1 MLKATIQVLL
11 YGLERSGKSTLVS
24 SYLKGEFK
32 SGTPSTAHQSY
43 DIVVNEKTNFTLIE
57 VGGRKEVRRFV
68 EEYLPH
74 VNATIF
80 VIDGSDEGSFP
91 EVRREFLR
99 ILNNPIT
106 LGKPLAIVFNK
117 VDVSRTHPSVI
128 IDRLDI
134 LNRYDRPHRVFST
147 TCKIPKSFGDVLIWI
162 QECMEEDKFPLE
174 DRVSRLLSIYIF
186 DMLVE
191 KKEGLPLLA
200 LLGQLEIISRTG
212 QVEYNRD
219 KILVLLR
226 KLRTRGELEYDDL
239 KQVWKIT
246 DKGREKLRN
255 PDLIK
260 GTKYEKLRAILDEE
274 KTGEVLKE
282 QKEVIDEFD
291 IDELA
296 ELYKK
301 TTKS

>member
-1 MLKATIQVLL
+1 MKGAIQVLL
-11 YGLERSGKSTLVS
+11 YGLERSGKSTLIS
-24 SYLKGEFK
+24 SYQKGEFRP
-32 SGTPSTAHQSY
+32 GIPSTAHQSY
-43 DIVVNEKTNFTLIE
+43 DIVVEGKATFSLIE

-74 VNATIF
+74 VDATIF
-80 VIDGSDEGSFP
+80 VIDGSDETTFS

-106 LGKPLAIVFNK
+106 LGKPLAVVFNK
-117 VDVSRTHPSVI
+117 VDISRTHPSVV

-147 TCKIPKSFGDVLIWI
+147 TCKIPKSFGDVLVWI
-162 QECMEEDKFPLE
+162 HECMEEDKFPLE
-174 DRVSRLLSIYIF
+174 DKVSRLLTIYIF

-219 KILVLLR
+219 KILILLR
-226 KLRTRGELEYDDL
+226 KLRTKGDLEYDDF

-246 DKGREKLRN
+246 DKGRGKLQD

-260 GTKYEKLRAILDEE
+260 GTKHEKLRAILDEKE
-274 KTGEVLKE
+274 TGKALKE
-282 QKEVIDEFD
+282 QKDVVDEFD

-296 ELYKK
+296 ELYKE
-301 TTKS
+301 TTKR